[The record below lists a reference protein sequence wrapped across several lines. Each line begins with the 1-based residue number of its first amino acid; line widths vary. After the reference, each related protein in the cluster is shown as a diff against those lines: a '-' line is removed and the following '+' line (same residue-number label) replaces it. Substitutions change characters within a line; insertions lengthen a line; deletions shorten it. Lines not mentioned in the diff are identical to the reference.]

1 MTGATGEQF
10 FGPTRAGDRIEVLD
24 VIRGYALWG
33 VLLINMMNFGALQV
47 DLWTDRTNHFTYW
60 AQRFFFEQK
69 SWRLFSFMF
78 GLGFAIQMIRADD
91 RGVRFI
97 TVYTRR
103 LAVLFGIGM
112 LHSFVYGSILVPYAV
127 LGFVLMFFRNA
138 SPRALL
144 VWVVVLLMS
153 WPVDQ
158 HVTRVWN
165 RSHPPDPELATETR
179 QRDAAENEVDRD
191 LGQAGRRAYANGTL
205 FEFVAAKR
213 RVVTGEAT
221 AFLTWNSYRGSES
234 NVGFF
239 AMFLLGLYAGR
250 RRIFQHL
257 ERHQRFVRKVMWWGL
272 GLGLAASL
280 SDWIIRDFVCQ
291 VDAIWREGPCLNE
304 LHPAVTFGRA
314 VVWSFGASAFSFF
327 YAALIAVL
335 FERPRWRRILA
346 PLGAV
351 GRTALTNYVLQ
362 TILFSLVFAGFGFGQ
377 QARLGSAPVFAIAAL
392 IYAIEL
398 PFSVWWLKHFQFGP
412 LEWLWRTL
420 TYMRLQ
426 PMRRPPVAGALAA
439 AGS

>member
-10 FGPTRAGDRIEVLD
+10 FGPTRAGERIEVLD

-47 DLWTDRTNHFTYW
+47 DLWTDATNHFTYW

-69 SWRLFSFMF
+69 SWRLFSFLF
-78 GLGFAIQMIRADD
+78 GLGFAIQMIRAED
-91 RGVRFI
+91 RGGRFV

-103 LAVLFGIGM
+103 LAVLFGIGI

-127 LGFVLMFFRNA
+127 LGFVLMFFRKA
-138 SPRALL
+138 SPGTLL
-144 VWVVVLLMS
+144 VCIVVLLMS

-165 RSHPPDPELATETR
+165 RSHPPDPELASETR
-179 QRDAAENEVDRD
+179 RRNAAESEVGTDER
-191 LGQAGRRAYANGTL
+191 QARGRARAGGTL
-205 FEFVAAKR
+205 LEFLAANR
-213 RVVTGEAT
+213 RVVRGEVA
-221 AFLTWNSYRGSES
+221 AFLSWDSYRGSES
-234 NVGFF
+234 LVGFF
-239 AMFLLGLYAGR
+239 TMFLLGLYVGR
-250 RRIFQHL
+250 KRIFEHL
-257 ERHQRFVRKVMWWGL
+257 DRHRRFVRRVMWWGL

-291 VDAIWREGPCLNE
+291 VDAIWKEDPCLDA

-335 FERPRWRRILA
+335 FERPRWRRILT

-362 TILFSLVFAGFGFGQ
+362 TLLFSLVFAGWGFGQ
-377 QARLGSAPVFAIAAL
+377 QTRLGSAPVFAIAAL
-392 IYAIEL
+392 IYAIEIPL
-398 PFSVWWLKHFQFGP
+398 SVWWLRHFQFGP

-426 PMRRPPVAGALAA
+426 PMRRPPAGALAVA
-439 AGS
+439 ES

>member
-1 MTGATGEQF
+1 MKEATGEQF
-10 FGPTRAGDRIEVLD
+10 FGPTRSSERIEVLD

-47 DLWTDRTNHFTYW
+47 DLWTDPTNHFTYW

-78 GLGFAIQMIRADD
+78 GLGFALQMFRAEE
-91 RGVRFI
+91 RGVGFVS
-97 TVYTRR
+97 VYTRR
-103 LAVLFGIGM
+103 LIVLFGIGM

-127 LGFVLMFFRNA
+127 LGFVLMFFRKA

-144 VWVVVLLMS
+144 IWVVVLLMS

-179 QRDAAENEVDRD
+179 QGNAAETEAGMDG
-191 LGQAGRRAYANGTL
+191 GQARRRAHANGTL
-205 FEFVAAKR
+205 FEFLAANR
-213 RVVTGEAT
+213 QGVTGQVT
-221 AFLTWNSYRGSES
+221 GFVTWNRYRGSES
-234 NVGFF
+234 LVGFF
-239 AMFLLGLYAGR
+239 AMFLLGLYVGR
-250 RRIFQHL
+250 KRIFEHL
-257 ERHQRFVRKVMWWGL
+257 DRHRRFVRQVLWWGL

-291 VDAIWREGPCLNE
+291 VDSIRKEGPCLDA
-304 LHPAVTFGRA
+304 LHPAVPFGRA
-314 VVWSFGASAFSFF
+314 VVWSFGASAFAFF
-327 YAALIAVL
+327 YGALIVVL
-335 FERPRWRRILA
+335 FERPRWRRILT

-351 GRTALTNYVLQ
+351 GRTPLTNYVLQ
-362 TILFSLVFAGFGFGQ
+362 TILFALVFAGFGFGQ
-377 QARLGSAPVFAIAAL
+377 EARLGSAPVFAIAAL
-392 IYAIEL
+392 IYAIEIPL
-398 PFSVWWLKHFQFGP
+398 SVWWLRHFQFGP

-426 PMRRPPVAGALAA
+426 PMRRRPTGALAA
-439 AGS
+439 GK

>member
-1 MTGATGEQF
+1 MTGEL
-10 FGPTRAGDRIEVLD
+10 FGPTQAGERIELLD

-47 DLWTDRTNHFTYW
+47 DLWTDPTNHFAYW

-78 GLGFAIQMIRADD
+78 GLGFAIQMIRAED
-91 RGVRFI
+91 RGVRFVS
-97 TVYTRR
+97 VYTRR
-103 LAVLFGIGM
+103 LAVLFGIGI
-112 LHSFVYGSILVPYAV
+112 LHTFVYGSILVPYAW
-127 LGFVLMFFRNA
+127 LGFVLMFFRKA
-138 SPRALL
+138 SRRALL
-144 VWVVVLLMS
+144 AWVVVLLMF
-153 WPVDQ
+153 WPIDQ
-158 HVTRVWN
+158 HVARVWN

-179 QRDAAENEVDRD
+179 QRNAAEDWVERD
-191 LGQAGRRAYANGTL
+191 GGQARLRARANGTL
-205 FEFVAAKR
+205 LEFLDANRQEGLFRQAYLLDWD
-213 RVVTGEAT
+213 E
-221 AFLTWNSYRGSES
+221 YRSDEGHI
-234 NVGFF
+234 GIF
-239 AMFLLGLYAGR
+239 AMFLLGLYVGR
-250 RRIFQHL
+250 RRIFQQID
-257 ERHQRFVRKVMWWGL
+257 RHRRFVRKVLWWGL

-335 FERPRWRRILA
+335 FERPRWRRILV

-377 QARLGSAPVFAIAAL
+377 QARLGSAPVFAIAVL
-392 IYAIEL
+392 IYAIEIPL
-398 PFSVWWLKHFQFGP
+398 SVWWLRHFRFGP

-420 TYMRLQ
+420 TYMQLQ
-426 PMRRPPVAGALAA
+426 PMRRTPAAALAA
-439 AGS
+439 AES

>member
-10 FGPTRAGDRIEVLD
+10 FGPTRTGDRIEVLD

-33 VLLINMMNFGALQV
+33 VLLINMMNFGALEV
-47 DLWTDRTNHFTYW
+47 DLWTDHTNHFTYW

-91 RGVRFI
+91 RGVRFVS
-97 TVYTRR
+97 VYTRR
-103 LAVLFGIGM
+103 LAVLLGIGT
-112 LHSFVYGSILVPYAV
+112 LHSFVYSSILVPYACY
-127 LGFVLMFFRNA
+127 GFVLMFFRKT

-144 VWVVVLLMS
+144 VWVVILLMF

-179 QRDAAENEVDRD
+179 LRNEAETEVGTDR
-191 LGQAGRRAYANGTL
+191 GQARRRARADGTL
-205 FEFVAAKR
+205 LEFLAANR
-213 RVVTGEAT
+213 RIVLSR
-221 AFLTWNSYRGSES
+221 LTEILDWDEYRGSES
-234 NVGFF
+234 TIGKF
-239 AMFLLGLYAGR
+239 AMFLLGLYVGR
-250 RRIFQHL
+250 RRIFQQIDQH
-257 ERHQRFVRKVMWWGL
+257 RRFVRKVLWWGL

-291 VDAIWREGPCLNE
+291 VDAIWREDPCLNE

-426 PMRRPPVAGALAA
+426 PMRRPPTAALVA